1 MDSITSAVIGNASA
15 ADMGTVQGSASV
27 SVLKKALNAQAAG
40 VAQLIA
46 SVPQPSL
53 ATSGSLGT
61 QLNAFT

>member
-27 SVLKKALNAQAAG
+27 SVLKKALNAQAAS

-46 SVPQPSL
+46 SVPQPPL
-53 ATSGSLGT
+53 ATSGTVGT
-61 QLNAFT
+61 KLNAFA